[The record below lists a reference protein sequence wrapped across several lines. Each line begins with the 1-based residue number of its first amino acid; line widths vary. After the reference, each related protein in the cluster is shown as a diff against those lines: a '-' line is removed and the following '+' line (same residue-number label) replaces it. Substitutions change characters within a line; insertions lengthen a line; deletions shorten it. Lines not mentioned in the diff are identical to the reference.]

1 MHSPT
6 ADDMDRADR
15 IVQWSIMTGR
25 NVFDTAGID
34 SSDEEWIEE
43 HPQWEDYIE
52 SEIIAH
58 KIRQKEKAKAEAEA
72 KAKAKPMKKTMKKVK
87 HKYPYPERFL
97 KKDGSL
103 KNSNRKQRNQ
113 WIRDYEEG
121 IAESVREDVDPFN
134 DPEEQEN
141 WLECHD
147 CGKPI
152 YLGEHSDF
160 VGEDYWPEKIDG
172 KWKCPNCSK
181 EPDPEIEDIDDRF
194 KWRSQDLHP
203 EFDDQLIDEYV
214 FDNKGRILTHESCK
228 KLRDYCELNPRKCYL
243 EIEFLERYVK
253 ICQLI
258 AKTSLYIDA
267 FYERL
272 PEPGVITV
280 TDPFRHG
287 HTYKKEPLEIYARH
301 GQENAPA
308 WRNTSSYSDEM
319 LLDSNPYN
327 QAMIDRLINLHI
339 PKSQMPQDAKFILI
353 NIIGQMPKLS
363 GGIPLETDYGRSL
376 TAMAAEPW
384 RRRFSH
390 LAQVYKHGI
399 TDLVYNLAKDPQ
411 LMEELVQRWREGM
424 ATQTD
429 RKPKQI
435 EEIIRRFIKNL

>member
-1 MHSPT
+1 MHSPSV
-6 ADDMDRADR
+6 DDLDRANR
-15 IVQWSIMTGR
+15 IVQWSIMKGR
-25 NVFDTAGID
+25 DAFDTAGID
-34 SSDEEWIEE
+34 SSDDEWMDENPE
-43 HPQWEDYIE
+43 WDDYIE
-52 SEIIAH
+52 SEIISH
-58 KIRQKEKAKAEAEA
+58 KIRQKEKAEAEAKAKAEAE
-72 KAKAKPMKKTMKKVK
+72 AKAKPMKKTMKKVN

-103 KNSNRKQRNQ
+103 KNSNRKQRYQ
-113 WIRDYEEG
+113 WIRDYEAG
-121 IAESVREDVDPFN
+121 IAESLKEDVDPFN
-134 DPEEQEN
+134 DPEEQKN

-147 CGKPI
+147 CSKPI

-160 VGEDYWPEKIDG
+160 VGEDYWPEKRDG
-172 KWKCPNCSK
+172 EWKCPNCLK
-181 EPDPEIEDIDDRF
+181 EPEPEPEIEDVDDRF
-194 KWRSQDLHP
+194 VWRSQDLHS

-214 FDNKGRILTHESCK
+214 FDNKGRILTHESCR

-243 EIEFLERYVK
+243 EIEFLERYIK
-253 ICQLI
+253 ICLLI

-272 PEPGVITV
+272 PEPGIITV
-280 TDPFRHG
+280 TEPFL
-287 HTYKKEPLEIYARH
+287 YKKEPLMNYATH
-301 GQENAPA
+301 GQSNAPA

-327 QAMIDRLINLHI
+327 QAKIDRLINLHI
-339 PKSQMPQDAKFILI
+339 PKSQMPQDAKLILI
-353 NIIGQMPKLS
+353 NTIGQMPKLS
-363 GGIPLETDYGRSL
+363 GGIPLETDYGRSS
-376 TAMAAEPW
+376 TAMAE

-390 LAQVYKHGI
+390 LAQVFKHGI

-424 ATQTD
+424 ATQTE